1 MTELT
6 KKPSGSIALTSESRG
21 HLLLD
26 NQLSNVASIMEIA
39 EWCEQEVRYLSLA
52 TLDQTKLA
60 HEEMLPNVLSVLY
73 ARLDLK
79 SFTPINR
86 DAAVQMLG
94 TLIETF
100 SRRKA
105 ENVALLAS
113 FADLFNPANDII
125 GRGLWKPV
133 SKNPAVL
140 AMAIKYLTR
149 TSKFMPTPKELI
161 DAMDVVKSRI
171 LLCIHKLSEW
181 VKLMDRADRILFELD
196 RPAWDAAHESSSD
209 DVINALLCTIID
221 NERERYQTNDEDK
234 DRYRVLNQMYDAKRA
249 AINNAK
255 IATKRIEQTVENLR
269 ITACTTPPAKH
280 TQKSKTHEAATL
292 AQHIGAADRKAC
304 TDREHR

>member
-1 MTELT
+1 M
-6 KKPSGSIALTSESRG
+6 PSDSIALTNSRG
-21 HLLLD
+21 QVLVD
-26 NQLSNVASIMEIA
+26 NQLSNIASIMETA
-39 EWCEQEVRYLSLA
+39 EWCEEEVRYLSLA

-60 HEEMLPNVLSVLY
+60 HEEMLPNVLSILF

-79 SFTPINR
+79 YFTPINR
-86 DAAVQMLG
+86 DVAVQMLG

-100 SRRKA
+100 SKRKA

-113 FADLFNPANDII
+113 CADLFNPVNDII

-209 DVINALLCTIID
+209 DVINALLCIIIN
-221 NERERYQTNDEDK
+221 NERKPSQTNDEDK
-234 DRYRVLNQMYDAKRA
+234 DRYQVFNQMYDAKRA
-249 AINNAK
+249 AINQANDAK
-255 IATKRIEQTVENLR
+255 RAAQRIEQTVETPR
-269 ITACTTPPAKH
+269 IAACRTPPAKR
-280 TQKSKTHEAATL
+280 TKKSKTHEAATP
-292 AQHIGAADRKAC
+292 AQHIDAADRKAC